1 MGIPLIGS
9 TLDKY
14 QILQKVGEGGM
25 ATVYRGRHTTL
36 DRDVAIKVLH
46 PHLSRSPRNR
56 SRFAREARAIEHLEH
71 DNILRIF
78 DYSGQDA
85 DDCYIVTEFVDGAT
99 LQALVQEQG
108 RLPGEVVALIAL
120 RLTAALGYAHDL
132 GIIHRDL
139 KPENVMLRRD
149 GEVKLMDFGI
159 ARFLDEMHLTV
170 TGALVGSPAYMSPEQ
185 AMERVLDQRSDL
197 FSLGTLLFH
206 LLTGV
211 LPFSGNNP
219 SIILR
224 NIIEGK
230 RPEVLELAPDV
241 PGSLADLVES
251 LLQTDPDD
259 RPSGC
264 AAVYDRLEAV
274 LTEVRID
281 PGESTWALETWLVHP
296 RDYEE
301 RLQAHLRVVLLEEG
315 RSRLAEQDHLGALR
329 QLNRLLSIDEDNP
342 AVLELVESMHAG
354 MLTDQERDARPW
366 VLGSVGVALAAAL
379 LAVFLWPAPDER
391 SQGTSEAVS
400 LQPGGGLDPVRA
412 STPAAP
418 RIAEPQESPLTPS
431 DEPAAPEATIPGPR
445 ERPRVTADGGSP
457 GSTPA
462 AKRVVSAPQEPGKLR
477 VVIPGS
483 WAFMWLDGKN
493 VGRTGKVPVVEV
505 MPGKHQ
511 LVLKNKFA
519 KEVVVDFEIASGEE
533 RRIEV
538 EQVPLPAIGRFPAE
552 MDSECR
558 VTVDGQ
564 DQGRVGALA
573 YRIEIEQPGSP
584 HRLGVA
590 CPAAPARMVQLLPM
604 RPAQVFAV
612 DAEPAERT
620 RAAEGSAVAVDGA
633 P

>member
-329 QLNRLLSIDEDNP
+329 QLNRLLSIDEDNLRCSSWWRACTRGCARARSETHGP
-342 AVLELVESMHAG
+342 GCWAVWGS
-354 MLTDQERDARPW
+354 PW
-366 VLGSVGVALAAAL
+366 PLPCWQSFCG
-379 LAVFLWPAPDER
+379 PHR
-391 SQGTSEAVS
+391 TSEA
-400 LQPGGGLDPVRA
+400 R
-412 STPAAP
+412 
-418 RIAEPQESPLTPS
+418 
-431 DEPAAPEATIPGPR
+431 
-445 ERPRVTADGGSP
+445 
-457 GSTPA
+457 
-462 AKRVVSAPQEPGKLR
+462 
-477 VVIPGS
+477 
-483 WAFMWLDGKN
+483 
-493 VGRTGKVPVVEV
+493 
-505 MPGKHQ
+505 
-511 LVLKNKFA
+511 
-519 KEVVVDFEIASGEE
+519 
-533 RRIEV
+533 
-538 EQVPLPAIGRFPAE
+538 
-552 MDSECR
+552 
-558 VTVDGQ
+558 
-564 DQGRVGALA
+564 
-573 YRIEIEQPGSP
+573 
-584 HRLGVA
+584 
-590 CPAAPARMVQLLPM
+590 APAR
-604 RPAQVFAV
+604 RSRCS
-612 DAEPAERT
+612 PAEAWT
-620 RAAEGSAVAVDGA
+620 RFGPPLQPLLGLPSPRRVRSRRATSPQHPKRQNQVPGSALA
-633 P
+633 